1 MNILKMTTGVAL
13 VSLFAA
19 AALAHGGATG
29 IVKERMDGMS
39 AMKDSM
45 KILTP
50 MMQGKTPYNAQTVRS
65 EAKKIGRHAGES
77 MTKLFPEGSDGLRG
91 FAIRSLWKQLRHAGE
106 SMTKLFPEGSD
117 GKPSEAKSEI
127 WQDWGSFAELARQLE
142 SYSEGL
148 VLAADNGLMMS
159 GSGHGSGMMGGASMM
174 GGGSMMG
181 AGMMGGSPNQAQF
194 SEMPAD
200 GVFMMLSQTCSA
212 CHTQFRSE

>member
-1 MNILKMTTGVAL
+1 MDFLKMTTGVAL

-29 IVKERMDGMS
+29 VVKERMDGMS

-45 KILTP
+45 KVLTP

-65 EAKKIGRHAGES
+65 EAKKIGS
-77 MTKLFPEGSDGLRG
+77 
-91 FAIRSLWKQLRHAGE
+91 HAGE

-117 GKPSEAKSEI
+117 GKPSEAKSQI
-127 WQDWGSFAELARQLE
+127 WQDWGSFTEIARQLE
-142 SYSEGL
+142 IYSEGL
-148 VLAADNGLMMS
+148 ALSADNGLMAS
-159 GSGHGSGMMGGASMM
+159 GSGHGSGMMGGKSMMGGRSMM

-181 AGMMGGSPNQAQF
+181 SGMMAGSPNLAQL

-212 CHTQFRSE
+212 CHTRFRSE